1 MPDPTISAAAMRL
14 VSLMVGNPPQSIEDL
29 TEAAGVTRSAVA
41 GRLNE
46 LVAAGFVRR
55 SVQRLPSKGRPRY
68 RYAVT
73 DAAMTHL
80 FPGDQSLV
88 TAAFWRAIQDI
99 GGTKLEKQVVERIS
113 RALTDHYNG
122 QLQGR
127 TPAQRFRELA
137 EVFRKAEGNV
147 VEIETGDT
155 GRLVMRRRS
164 CSFCNMSD
172 GSRAVCQ
179 IDEKIVSAVVA
190 APVRQTACRH
200 DGDPCCV
207 FELVTDE

>member
-14 VSLMVGNPPQSIEDL
+14 VSLMVGNPPESIEDL
-29 TEAAGVTRSAVA
+29 IEAAGVTRSAVA
-41 GRLNE
+41 ERLNE

-68 RYAVT
+68 HYSVT
-73 DAAMTHL
+73 DAALVHL

-88 TAAFWRAIQDI
+88 TSVIWRAIQDI
-99 GGTKLEKQVVERIS
+99 GGTKLESQVLERIG
-113 RALTDHYNG
+113 RALTDYYKR

-137 EVFRKAEGNV
+137 EVFREAEGNV
-147 VEIETGDT
+147 VEVETGDA

-164 CSFCNMSD
+164 CSFFTMFKET
-172 GSRAVCQ
+172 GAVCQ
-179 IDEKIVSAVVA
+179 IDEKMVSNIVG

-200 DGDPCCV
+200 DGDPCCI
-207 FELVTDE
+207 FEIATDE

>member
-1 MPDPTISAAAMRL
+1 MPDPTISAAGMRF
-14 VSLMVGNPPQSIEDL
+14 VSLMVGNLPQSIEDL

-41 GRLNE
+41 ERLNE

-73 DAAMTHL
+73 DAALVHL

-88 TAAFWRAIQDI
+88 TSAVWRAIQDI
-99 GGTKLEKQVVERIS
+99 GGAKLEKKVLKRIN

-122 QLQGR
+122 LLQGR
-127 TPAQRFRELA
+127 TPAERFRELA
-137 EVFRKAEGNV
+137 EVFREAEGNV
-147 VEIETGDT
+147 VEVETDDA

-164 CSFCNMSD
+164 CSFYNMFD
-172 GSRAVCQ
+172 GNQAVCQ
-179 IDEKIVSAVVA
+179 IDEKMVSAVVG
-190 APVRQTACRH
+190 APVRRTACRH
-200 DGDPCCV
+200 DGDPCCI
-207 FELVTDE
+207 FEIAADE